1 MQQEERPAP
10 AAPQGTF
17 TRRIERAVEDLSEL
31 GKSKR
36 GAVVVSSLANCRY
49 LTNFSGS
56 NALVVITW
64 GAGIEASLI
73 TDGRYLDQAAEEL
86 SDLLGGGT
94 IQARVLDQAG
104 RSAYALAAELAAAG
118 GQVFCEHSIVTLRN
132 FETLAGGLGQGDRPA
147 DCSGVVEN
155 LRRVKDT
162 HEIGLVSTAA
172 AIADQALAAVA
183 AIIHDGV
190 QELEIAAEL
199 NTRMMSLGAAGPAF
213 ETIVGSGPNGALPHA
228 HPSGRRVRG
237 GEAVVIDFGAEY
249 AGYRSDC
256 TRTIFVEGEEPG
268 GEVRRAY
275 RAVLAAQREG
285 IEALGAGVEA
295 GTIDAACRRALP
307 EDLAPRFTH
316 ATGHSIGL
324 EVHEEPI
331 LRAGGSEK
339 LESGMVVTVEPGV
352 YLPGQFGIRIED
364 TMLIEASGSR
374 PLTCLPK

>member
-1 MQQEERPAP
+1 MQQEERRVP

-17 TRRIERAVEDLSEL
+17 GRRIERTVEVLSEL
-31 GKSKR
+31 GKGER

-86 SDLLGGGT
+86 SDLLGGGA
-94 IQARVLDQAG
+94 IQARVLDQGG

-118 GQVFCEHSIVTLRN
+118 SSVFCEHSVVTLRN

-147 DCSGVVEN
+147 DCSGVVES
-155 LRRVKDT
+155 LRRVKDA
-162 HEIGLVSTAA
+162 HEIGLLSAAA
-172 AIADQALAAVA
+172 AIADHALAAVA
-183 AIIHDGV
+183 ATIHDGV

-199 NTRMMSLGAAGPAF
+199 NSRMMSLGAAGPAF
-213 ETIVGSGPNGALPHA
+213 ATIVGSGPNGALPHA
-228 HPSGRRVRG
+228 HPSGRKVRG

-256 TRTIFVEGEEPG
+256 TRTIFVEGEEPE

-285 IEALGAGVEA
+285 IEALGAGVPV

-307 EDLAPRFTH
+307 ADLAPRFTH

-324 EVHEEPI
+324 EVHEDPI

-374 PLTCLPK
+374 PLTGLPK